1 MLKPLFLFVQACVHT
16 AGATDIA
23 DLIQTHCALKVLT
36 LEANN
41 LGDDGINVISGPLG
55 KSNIDRLE
63 IGECGITVMGAKV
76 LAETF
81 LINKSIT
88 LLRLS
93 KNPITLEGARMILES
108 AVGNG
113 VCLKVIIDD
122 HLYEDDDETQLMM
135 ETLQARERRKLLKVC
150 I

>member
-1 MLKPLFLFVQACVHT
+1 M
-16 AGATDIA
+16 
-23 DLIQTHCALKVLT
+23 
-36 LEANN
+36 
-41 LGDDGINVISGPLG
+41 
-55 KSNIDRLE
+55 
-63 IGECGITVMGAKV
+63 

-113 VCLKVIIDD
+113 VCLKVIIDG

-135 ETLQARERRKLLKVC
+135 ETLQMRERRKLLKVC
-150 I
+150 IYALLGVNMVKIENTIEIP